1 MSQKYVLIRHT
12 DCKPPA
18 GTKSTAYTGQR
29 SVLFK
34 KKKEDRLSHR
44 VKQWWQTSLARLL
57 DTQHASGSA
66 KYTSS
71 PLSILAV
78 ARRPLPFPGLT
89 KRSSFGAIVGYFFL
103 HVNRAVFTSA
113 NRHDA
118 SWRHK
123 HVHTSMNGRSSHLLW
138 AFPASDYNT
147 ENFCLCMKNKIET
160 FLKNLC
166 QTSFLFWIISLQVF
180 LLKSYHWNKVRS
192 ETYRICSI
200 ILDIQ

>member
-29 SVLFK
+29 SVLFKK

-160 FLKNLC
+160 F
-166 QTSFLFWIISLQVF
+166 
-180 LLKSYHWNKVRS
+180 
-192 ETYRICSI
+192 
-200 ILDIQ
+200 

>member
-1 MSQKYVLIRHT
+1 MSQKYVLIRHVA
-12 DCKPPA
+12 CKPPA
-18 GTKSTAYTGQR
+18 QKVPPTQDRRAFYLYIYTK
-29 SVLFK
+29 K
-34 KKKEDRLSHR
+34 KKLKKEDRLSHR

-89 KRSSFGAIVGYFFL
+89 KRSSFAAIVGFFL

-118 SWRHK
+118 SWRHT
-123 HVHTSMNGRSSHLLW
+123 HVHASMTGRSSHLLW
-138 AFPASDYNT
+138 AFPASVYNT
-147 ENFCLCMKNKIET
+147 ENFCLCMKNKI
-160 FLKNLC
+160 
-166 QTSFLFWIISLQVF
+166 
-180 LLKSYHWNKVRS
+180 
-192 ETYRICSI
+192 
-200 ILDIQ
+200 